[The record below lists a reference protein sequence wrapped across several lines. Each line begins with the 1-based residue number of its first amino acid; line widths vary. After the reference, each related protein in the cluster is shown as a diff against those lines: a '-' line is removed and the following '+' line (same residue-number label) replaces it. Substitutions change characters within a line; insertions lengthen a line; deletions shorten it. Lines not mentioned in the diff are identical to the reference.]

1 MSGNR
6 LPEFVEA
13 SGTDA
18 RGNFHGVGRSRRA
31 SGGAT
36 STAPT
41 ILPPAGKKSLGP
53 WGSYQVEFDGLSKD
67 PFRRRSHEPMLGP
80 LSYSVPATPQGRGEH
95 TAWDG
100 GAADLARE
108 AAEGWSVPPMPY
120 SDDMVAGTS
129 LSSQYP
135 PGFMMTAT
143 GTPILEYPPSLAALI
158 GAHESSQA
166 ARAFLPRNGGG
177 VEGKAGP
184 VAPTRAR
191 KRGSTDGAPFTHP
204 RAQAPPVC
212 SLLPSTSPPQ
222 AYGGRSRGEPGP
234 EAGGGVTPIEGMLQ
248 KMADAC
254 RQAGVVLDPSLENQL
269 DTVLARQCSPAQ
281 LSPTHPPTSAA
292 QTSRASPIPMLP
304 LPPSHPE
311 ISRAPSAETASPSSA
326 RPVPAALG
334 TRAENP
340 WGWAAEE
347 GGGGPGVSRGAAG
360 GAG

>member
-1 MSGNR
+1 MCVCVIV
-6 LPEFVEA
+6 LF
-13 SGTDA
+13 
-18 RGNFHGVGRSRRA
+18 
-31 SGGAT
+31 
-36 STAPT
+36 
-41 ILPPAGKKSLGP
+41 
-53 WGSYQVEFDGLSKD
+53 LSFRKD
-67 PFRRRSHEPMLGP
+67 
-80 LSYSVPATPQGRGEH
+80 
-95 TAWDG
+95 
-100 GAADLARE
+100 
-108 AAEGWSVPPMPY
+108 

-254 RQAGVVLDPSLENQL
+254 RQAGVVL
-269 DTVLARQCSPAQ
+269 VRQHYKIETRI
-281 LSPTHPPTSAA
+281 LKGSAFVGDILC
-292 QTSRASPIPMLP
+292 R
-304 LPPSHPE
+304 
-311 ISRAPSAETASPSSA
+311 
-326 RPVPAALG
+326 VCVC
-334 TRAENP
+334 
-340 WGWAAEE
+340 E
-347 GGGGPGVSRGAAG
+347 GGGGVVTSGSVW
-360 GAG
+360 